1 MADRLERI
9 DHGETH
15 QRLVIDEYNFEPF
28 HDTRSMNERS
38 RDTGRQSVKVVPFP
52 TSLSTR
58 ILPPWRSTM
67 PKLTDRPRPVP
78 SPSLLVEK
86 KGSKILGRTVGGMP
100 DPVSHTSITQIPS
113 TTDVRIVS
121 TPPSFIAWTAFNT
134 RFIST
139 CSIMCRSTMTFGSP

>member
-1 MADRLERI
+1 WRRFDIMADRLQRI
-9 DHGETH
+9 KHRQPH
-15 QRLVIDEYNFEPF
+15 QRLLIDQEDLEAL
-28 HDTRSMNERS
+28 HDTPSMNERS
-38 RDTGRQSVKVVPFP
+38 RETGSQRVKVVPFP

-100 DPVSHTSITQIPS
+100 DPVSRTSITQIPS

-121 TPPSFIAWTAFNT
+121 TPPSFIAWT
-134 RFIST
+134 
-139 CSIMCRSTMTFGSP
+139 